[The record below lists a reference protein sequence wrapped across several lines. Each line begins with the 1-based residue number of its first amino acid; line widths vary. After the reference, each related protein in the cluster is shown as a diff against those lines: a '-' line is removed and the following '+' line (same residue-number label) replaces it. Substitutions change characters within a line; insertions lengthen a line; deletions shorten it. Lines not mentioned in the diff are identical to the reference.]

1 MKKLLTIILCLI
13 SIYSFGQNTRQQQQ
27 AAPLHKIDSI
37 SVYQSRKTSTSGTHT
52 FAVQLDTIAKLFLDS
67 CGFGG
72 ACCDTAAGAN
82 GQIQYNHLNHLGASF
97 RNTWFPTSFQSTNIS
112 GSDSCI
118 LSNTYQ
124 GTFSNATDAS
134 GNQTLFSNNTYTDNS
149 WVYLKNST
157 GFLTGIQFHDSGLYL
172 VNNNHLAQW
181 KAQWPRTD
189 GSNGQLIKTD
199 GHGHLS
205 FTTGGGSQNLTDV
218 LTVGPNNSSIPISG
232 DDFMQ
237 ADATNIIVLSSQ
249 DGLNV
254 FDLGNKSCDSL
265 GNNITLIGNDEA
277 TSMAVDKIGFNTRG
291 KFVINCLPFDSIVHN
306 NWSTTGNAGTNS
318 GTNYIGTSD
327 NASLKIATNGNPQIL
342 CDSNENIII
351 GVDSFSNIKAGSVT
365 LWGGGANIKLQ
376 TNGNLH
382 IATAADLYLDNL
394 GSAYEPAMLVY
405 DSTTNKVFYHALI
418 GGGFDTST
426 CYSHAKIDSLLPCT
440 GGLLISGAGIGS
452 LQNVLI
458 LKSMQI
464 IPTTPSGGILFDQS
478 LSGNH
483 NWFSI
488 PNKDGNGTFT
498 INDATSGG
506 GLVINSDATITL
518 DGLTSYNSYNVMGVD
533 GSGKTD
539 TIHIGAGLS
548 LNQSTGTLSA
558 TSTNDSAT
566 FSNNTII
573 NIGRGAGPKI
583 IIGLNDSTISGHK
596 LGTNI
601 SAHSTGYGLLGS
613 GYNGQVGITWKVDT
627 GRTTSAGKMNVCT
640 YHYADS
646 VANIASSPQTI
657 TLSGDVTGSGTTAI
671 TTAIKSSVAL
681 AGSPTT
687 TTQTP
692 LTNNTTIS
700 TTAYTDAA
708 VTAAVQG
715 VNPAVAV
722 QAATTTVLP
731 AVTCA
736 NGVSGIGATLTQNS
750 AAILTID
757 GYTPILGDRLLIKN
771 QATAS
776 QNGIYNITTLGT
788 SLIPFVLTRAS
799 DFNSTSD
806 INSTGAIPVINGTV
820 NGTTQWVV
828 SSTISSVACSG
839 AGTSIT
845 FTQFSANPANNITT
859 STSAGG
865 DLTGTYPNPTIKASV
880 GLTGSPTT
888 TTQTIGDN
896 STKVATTAYVD
907 GSGSGRLYYNAW
919 DTTGAVTQGTWGITG
934 LDANELIGQ
943 FGNVAT
949 AAQNDACNYK
959 TTTCAGTYNFAI
971 QMATTTNRGIITVK
985 IDGSSVGTIDLY
997 SASLAYNVKKSIYG
1011 IVLTSGIH
1019 TVQFIA
1025 ATKNASSGGYL
1036 VVYSC
1041 WSLTRVH

>member
-1 MKKLLTIILCLI
+1 MKKLPLLFILIVWLLPSKGQTIH
-13 SIYSFGQNTRQQQQ
+13 QMNR

-37 SVYQSRKTSTSGTHT
+37 SVYQGRKTSTSGTHT

-67 CGFGG
+67 CGLGGGSCYTPPQAQVLFGNG
-72 ACCDTAAGAN
+72 AGTCSTSN
-82 GQIQYNHLNHLGASF
+82 F
-97 RNTWFPTSFQSTNIS
+97 RLTWFPTSFQSTNIS
-112 GSDSCI
+112 GLDSCI

-124 GTFSNATDAS
+124 GTFSTADNGTDHSVLQSTIGESQMGIFGVNYNSAIDFNESATVINS
-134 GNQTLFSNNTYTDNS
+134 GDSVNQTFTRWSSTNITDISDSLVYYSDISHQLTTKWETPLFKIESPTNDSIAFSQLSGTGTGVVGLS
-149 WVYLKNST
+149 ST
-157 GFLTGIQFHDSGLYL
+157 GAMF
-172 VNNNHLAQW
+172 
-181 KAQWPRTD
+181 R
-189 GSNGQLIKTD
+189 
-199 GHGHLS
+199 
-205 FTTGGGSQNLTDV
+205 TTG
-218 LTVGPNNSSIPISG
+218 
-232 DDFMQ
+232 
-237 ADATNIIVLSSQ
+237 
-249 DGLNV
+249 
-254 FDLGNKSCDSL
+254 
-265 GNNITLIGNDEA
+265 
-277 TSMAVDKIGFNTRG
+277 
-291 KFVINCLPFDSIVHN
+291 
-306 NWSTTGNAGTNS
+306 
-318 GTNYIGTSD
+318 
-327 NASLKIATNGNPQIL
+327 
-342 CDSNENIII
+342 
-351 GVDSFSNIKAGSVT
+351 
-365 LWGGGANIKLQ
+365 
-376 TNGNLH
+376 
-382 IATAADLYLDNL
+382 
-394 GSAYEPAMLVY
+394 
-405 DSTTNKVFYHALI
+405 
-418 GGGFDTST
+418 GGGFDTSA
-426 CYSHAKIDSLLPCT
+426 CYNHAKIDTLIPCN
-440 GGLLISGAGIGS
+440 GGLSITGIGIGS
-452 LQNVLI
+452 LENILVL
-458 LKSMQI
+458 KTTQT
-464 IPTTPSGGILFDQS
+464 IPTAPSGGILFDQTVH
-478 LSGNH
+478 GID
-483 NWFSI
+483 NWFAI
-488 PNKDGNGTFT
+488 PNYDGNGTFA
-498 INDATSGG
+498 INDATSGN
-506 GLVINSDATITL
+506 GLVINNDATITL
-518 DGLTSYNSYNVMGVD
+518 DGLTSANSYNIMGAT
-533 GSGKTD
+533 GGGKTD
-539 TIHIGAGLS
+539 TIKIGAGLS
-548 LNQSTGTLSA
+548 LNQITGTLSA
-558 TSTNDSAT
+558 TNTHSGTVTSIATTSPITGGTITTTGTIGITQATTSTNGYLSSTDWNT
-566 FSNNTII
+566 FN
-573 NIGRGAGPKI
+573 GK
-583 IIGLNDSTISGHK
+583 
-596 LGTNI
+596 
-601 SAHSTGYGLLGS
+601 GS
-613 GYNGQVGITWKVDT
+613 GTVTSVAT
-627 GRTTSAGKMNVCT
+627 GNFLTGGTITTSGT
-640 YHYADS
+640 ILADTTKLHS
-646 VANIASSPQTI
+646 FQYLKGQFYPLVGNPSSFLTGNQTI

-708 VTAAVQG
+708 VAAAVQG